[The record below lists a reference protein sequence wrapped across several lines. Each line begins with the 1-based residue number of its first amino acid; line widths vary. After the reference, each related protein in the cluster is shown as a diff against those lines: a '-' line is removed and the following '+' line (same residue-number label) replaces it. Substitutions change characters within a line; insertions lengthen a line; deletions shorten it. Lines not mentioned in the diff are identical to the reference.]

1 MGEKAVQQTVRVANV
16 AAVRARV
23 VTEGRAEAELLL
35 LLLLLLHRRST
46 TSRKKKSKATTTK
59 STTTTTS
66 STKELT
72 QREEINRR
80 LLAGT
85 MSTIC
90 VRTLLAPLER
100 LKTEYLF
107 NNSKEALFVTSKI
120 VFKNEGVIGFWK
132 GNLVNIVRTAPF
144 KAINFSAFDTVRT
157 AITKTFDVKENTV
170 ADEVSLFLSGAFAC
184 GTSW

>member
-1 MGEKAVQQTVRVANV
+1 M
-16 AAVRARV
+16 RASWGGAFLGKSSESSSGSSGSRSNSSRSSSGSSSSNAS
-23 VTEGRAEAELLL
+23 TRGR
-35 LLLLLLHRRST
+35 RGS
-46 TSRKKKSKATTTK
+46 SSSSSSKKKSTNNNTNNANN
-59 STTTTTS
+59 
-66 STKELT
+66 ELT
-72 QREEINRR
+72 QREKINRR
-80 LLAGT
+80 LFAGT

-132 GNLVNIVRTAPF
+132 GNLVNIMRTAPI

-157 AITKTFDVKENTV
+157 AIQRRST
-170 ADEVSLFLSGAFAC
+170 
-184 GTSW
+184 